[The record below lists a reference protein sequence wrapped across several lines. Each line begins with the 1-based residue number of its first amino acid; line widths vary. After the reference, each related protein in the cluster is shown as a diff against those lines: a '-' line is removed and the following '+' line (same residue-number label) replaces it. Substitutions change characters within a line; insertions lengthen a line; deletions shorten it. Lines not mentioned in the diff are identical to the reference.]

1 MIFSE
6 TAKLFESTLLN
17 LHPAMVAI
25 LDFQS
30 TTKTR
35 HSDKDNPKKSQ
46 QSLLSN
52 SLAVSEKII
61 LKHIFP

>member
-1 MIFSE
+1 
-6 TAKLFESTLLN
+6 LGPLLN

-30 TTKTR
+30 TLKTR